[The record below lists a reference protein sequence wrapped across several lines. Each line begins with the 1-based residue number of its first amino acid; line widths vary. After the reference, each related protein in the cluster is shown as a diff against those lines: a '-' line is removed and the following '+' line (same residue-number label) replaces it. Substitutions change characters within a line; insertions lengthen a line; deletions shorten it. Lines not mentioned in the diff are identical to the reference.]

1 MFIVKATGPYTR
13 GTGGRRGGEGGG
25 VNVAVFSFECSCW

>member
-13 GTGGRRGGEGGG
+13 GSGGG
-25 VNVAVFSFECSCW
+25 GGGGGDVAVLSFECSCW